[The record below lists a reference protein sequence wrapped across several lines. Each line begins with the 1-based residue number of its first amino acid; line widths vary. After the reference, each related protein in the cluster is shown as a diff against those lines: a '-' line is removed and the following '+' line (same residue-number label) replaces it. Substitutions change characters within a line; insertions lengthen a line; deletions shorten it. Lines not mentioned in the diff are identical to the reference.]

1 MKFIGLVVKNNGK
14 KSSSKGGAPVVE
26 KPKK

>member
-1 MKFIGLVVKNNGK
+1 MKFIGLVVKTNGK
-14 KSSSKGGAPVVE
+14 KSSSKGGAPIAE